1 MKPYIPDFLPLE
13 KLDWMRFIHL
23 IGPANSELARYDGI
37 VQGIVN
43 PHILLSPLTTKE
55 AVLSSRIE
63 GTQATLEEVLE
74 YEAVARANIETE
86 REKDIQEIINYRK
99 SILFA
104 MDWLTVKPIT
114 LNMIKQVHS
123 ILLDSV
129 RGRDKGRGKFRAV
142 QNWIGKPGIPMNQA
156 DYVPPE
162 PMGLIE
168 CLSNFEKYIH
178 FKEKDFLVQLA
189 IIHAQFEIIH
199 PFVDGNGRL
208 GRILIPLFLF
218 EKKLLSSPI
227 FYISEYLESHRD
239 EYYDRLRAITDA
251 KKWEE
256 WIEFF
261 LKVIAEQAKA
271 NSQKAKAIL
280 ELYNQKKERIQSVTH
295 SQYVAKI
302 LDALFTRPIFSTT
315 DFIRE
320 SGIPKPSAIR
330 ILHLLEKEEIV
341 SILRR
346 GAGRKANILIFDK
359 LIKII
364 E

>member
-13 KLDWMRFIHL
+13 RLDWMRFIHL

-43 PHILLSPLTTKE
+43 RHILLSPLTTKE

-74 YEAVARANIETE
+74 FEAVAKVNIETE

-227 FYISEYLESHRD
+227 FYISEYLESHQD
-239 EYYDRLRAITDA
+239 EYYNRLRAITQER
-251 KKWEE
+251 KWEE
-256 WIEFF
+256 WVEFF
-261 LKVIAEQAKA
+261 LKVVFEQAKA

-320 SGIPKPSAIR
+320 SGIPKRSALR
-330 ILHLLEKEEIV
+330 FLNLMEKEAII
-341 SILRR
+341 SILRP
-346 GAGRKANILIFDK
+346 GKGRKSTIFMFNK

-364 E
+364 G

>member
-74 YEAVARANIETE
+74 FEAIAKVNIETE

-142 QNWIGKPGIPMNQA
+142 QNWIGKPGILMNQA

-162 PMGLIE
+162 PMRLIE

-178 FKEKDFLVQLA
+178 FNEKDFLVQLA

-199 PFVDGNGRL
+199 PFVDGNGRV

-227 FYISEYLESHRD
+227 FYISEYLEAHRD
-239 EYYDRLRAITDA
+239 EYYNRLRAITQGR
-251 KKWEE
+251 KWEE
-256 WIEFF
+256 WVEFF
-261 LKVIAEQAKA
+261 LKVVFEQAKA

-295 SQYVAKI
+295 SQYLVKI
-302 LDALFTRPIFSTT
+302 LDALFTRPIFSTA

-320 SGIPKPSAIR
+320 SSISKRSALR
-330 ILHLLEKEEIV
+330 FLNLMEKEAII
-341 SILRR
+341 SILRP
-346 GAGRKANILIFDK
+346 GKGRKSTIFMFNK

-364 E
+364 G

>member
-1 MKPYIPDFLPLE
+1 
-13 KLDWMRFIHL
+13 
-23 IGPANSELARYDGI
+23 
-37 VQGIVN
+37 
-43 PHILLSPLTTKE
+43 
-55 AVLSSRIE
+55 
-63 GTQATLEEVLE
+63 
-74 YEAVARANIETE
+74 
-86 REKDIQEIINYRK
+86 
-99 SILFA
+99 

-142 QNWIGKPGIPMNQA
+142 QNWIGKPGMSMDQA

-162 PMGLIE
+162 PMRLIE

-199 PFVDGNGRL
+199 PFVDGNGRV

-218 EKKLLSSPI
+218 EKKLLNSPI

-239 EYYDRLRAITDA
+239 EYYDRLKTITDA

-261 LKVIAEQAKA
+261 LKVISEQAKA

-302 LDALFTRPIFSTT
+302 LDALFTHPIFSTT

-341 SILRR
+341 SILRQ
-346 GAGRKANILIFDK
+346 GAGSKANILIFNK